1 MKFNL
6 HTCLLLVATVL
17 ALVNGLVGFIPL
29 WIPVVLLGVSVL
41 IMIRGM
47 S

>member
-6 HTCLLLVATVL
+6 HTCLIITATVL
-17 ALVNGLVGFIPL
+17 ALISGLVGFVPL
-29 WIPVVLLGVSVL
+29 WSAVVLLGISVL

-47 S
+47 G